1 MSSSNRIVVS
11 AEPAATFD
19 VKSSHRT
26 LLMVERPALVC
37 SLLHVGMYASAARQ
51 AAGSPT
57 SVLHPPPVI
66 TPTQPT
72 APRTNTRDNEIFMH
86 SPSHDPPFV
95 TDRQCGPAPL

>member
-19 VKSSHRT
+19 VNSSHLT
-26 LLMVERPALVC
+26 LLMAERPALVC
-37 SLLHVGMYASAARQ
+37 SLLQVGMYASAARQ

-57 SVLHPPPVI
+57 SVLHPAPVI

-72 APRTNTRDNEIFMH
+72 APRTNIRDSEFFMQPLHTTRHLLRTDNA
-86 SPSHDPPFV
+86 V
-95 TDRQCGPAPL
+95 

>member
-19 VKSSHRT
+19 VNSSHRT
-26 LLMVERPALVC
+26 LLMAEWPAVVC

-57 SVLHPPPVI
+57 SVLHPAPVI

-72 APRTNTRDNEIFMH
+72 APRTNTRDNEFFMQ
-86 SPSHDPPFV
+86 SPSHDPPTV
-95 TDRQCGPAPL
+95 ADRRCGPGAL